1 MSSLREIIA
10 QLEARRE
17 ISLKYEIER
26 FVRPAE
32 IDFGHFN
39 YTAAPGTPSNL
50 SQKIKDWLESVSGV
64 EW

>member
-10 QLEARRE
+10 ELEARRE

-32 IDFGHFN
+32 IDFGHFR
-39 YTAAPGTPSNL
+39 YTAAPSAPRQPLPEDQGL
-50 SQKIKDWLESVSGV
+50 ARGCQRR
-64 EW
+64 